1 MSLKDTKTKEKKASH
16 STFPVLRDLLDKKH
30 RDIQKDD
37 RRLDSRVNSAPIT
50 AISTVPSILF
60 EIPSS
65 DTDSAP
71 VGIGA
76 HTPTSPTWLFTPEHG
91 CWVSHRQTEDYFGN
105 VSQTVPVDVSA
116 GDDSGDEVHSPTTS
130 TPPSRYNSLKVPVV
144 TPSLASTSLESGI
157 SGNTVIS
164 PKFQITKTKEDG
176 KLHRKAKRNPLA
188 SFLDM
193 DE

>member
-1 MSLKDTKTKEKKASH
+1 VSLKDTKTKEKEASH
-16 STFPVLRDLLDKKH
+16 STFPVLRELLGKKD

-37 RRLDSRVNSAPIT
+37 RRLDSRVNSTPIT
-50 AISTVPSILF
+50 AISTMPSMLLV

-65 DTDSAP
+65 DTDSAS
-71 VGIGA
+71 VSIGA
-76 HTPTSPTWLFTPEHG
+76 HIPTSPTWLFTPEHG

-105 VSQTVPVDVSA
+105 VSQTVPVDVS

-130 TPPSRYNSLKVPVV
+130 TPPSRYNSKVPVV
-144 TPSLASTSLESGI
+144 TPSLASTPLECAI

-164 PKFQITKTKEDG
+164 PKFQIIKTKEDG
-176 KLHRKAKRNPLA
+176 KLHRKAKRNPLG

>member
-1 MSLKDTKTKEKKASH
+1 MSLKDTKTKEKEASH
-16 STFPVLRDLLDKKH
+16 STFPVLRELLGKKD

-37 RRLDSRVNSAPIT
+37 RRLDSRVNSTPIT
-50 AISTVPSILF
+50 AVSTMPSMLLV

-65 DTDSAP
+65 DTDSAS
-71 VGIGA
+71 VSIGA
-76 HTPTSPTWLFTPEHG
+76 HIPTSPTWLFTPEHG

-105 VSQTVPVDVSA
+105 VSQTVPVDVS

-130 TPPSRYNSLKVPVV
+130 TPPSRYNSKVPVV
-144 TPSLASTSLESGI
+144 TPSLASTPLESAI

-176 KLHRKAKRNPLA
+176 KLHRKAKRNPLG

>member
-1 MSLKDTKTKEKKASH
+1 VSLKDTKTKEKEASH
-16 STFPVLRDLLDKKH
+16 STFPVLRELLGKKD

-37 RRLDSRVNSAPIT
+37 RRLDSRVNSTPIT
-50 AISTVPSILF
+50 AISTMPSMLLV

-65 DTDSAP
+65 DTDSAS
-71 VGIGA
+71 VSIGA
-76 HTPTSPTWLFTPEHG
+76 HIPTSPTWLFTPEHG

-105 VSQTVPVDVSA
+105 ISQTVPVDVS
-116 GDDSGDEVHSPTTS
+116 GNDSGDEVHSPTTS
-130 TPPSRYNSLKVPVV
+130 TPPSRYNSKVPVV
-144 TPSLASTSLESGI
+144 APSPASTSLESAI